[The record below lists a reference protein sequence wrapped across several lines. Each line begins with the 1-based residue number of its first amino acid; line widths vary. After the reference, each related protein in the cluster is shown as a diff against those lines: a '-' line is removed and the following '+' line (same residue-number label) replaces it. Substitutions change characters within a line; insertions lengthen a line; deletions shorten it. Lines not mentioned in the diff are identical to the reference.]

1 MINAITGSAYTG
13 AEFIE
18 AGERVW
24 NLERVWNMKAGI
36 AASTDTLPKRLLEEP
51 IAEGPSKGWV
61 TKLNETLPEYYK
73 VRGWSEAGVP
83 SEDKLSALGLK

>member
-1 MINAITGSAYTG
+1 
-13 AEFIE
+13 
-18 AGERVW
+18 
-24 NLERVWNMKAGI
+24 MKAGI
-36 AASTDTLPKRLLEEP
+36 AASQDTLPKRLLEEP

-83 SEDKLSALGLK
+83 SEEKLSALGLK